1 MILPATTPLVPPPRF
16 AEPIAETSAPF
27 ALPEPV
33 VQAPASLDFV
43 LPAILEAGEPPEAR
57 GLARDQVRLL
67 VTGQGGASLEHAQF
81 RQLPDFLQP
90 GDAVVINTSGT
101 LNAALPA
108 QRADGTELQVHLST
122 RLPANLWIVE
132 LRRPYNGT
140 TQPFSRGRTGEI
152 LTLPEGG
159 RLTLHTPHNAELRG
173 DGKNPVRL
181 WIASLATSTP
191 LDNYLAAQG
200 SPIRYQYVRDAW
212 PLDYYQT
219 VYATENGSAEMPS
232 AGRAFTPEII
242 TRLVA
247 RGVQVVPLVL
257 HTGVASLEDH
267 EPPYEEY
274 YNVPASTAEQ
284 LQHTHR
290 QGGRI
295 IAVGTTVVR
304 ALETVT
310 TPEGRIH
317 PGSGWTRLVITP
329 DRPMR
334 AVDALITG
342 LHEPQATHLA
352 MLTALAGQ
360 DHIRTAYQAALAGQY
375 LWHEFGDLHLILP

>member
-1 MILPATTPLVPPPRF
+1 METTPLILPAATPLEPAPQF
-16 AEPIAETSAPF
+16 AEPVAE
-27 ALPEPV
+27 
-33 VQAPASLDFV
+33 APASLDFV
-43 LPAILEAGEPPEAR
+43 LPAQLEAGEPPEAR
-57 GLARDQVRLL
+57 GLARDQVRLMITHRSDDSVL
-67 VTGQGGASLEHAQF
+67 HARF
-81 RQLPDFLQP
+81 RQLPDFLRP

-108 QRADGTELQVHLST
+108 NRADGTDLQVHLST
-122 RLPANLWIVE
+122 RLPADLWIVE
-132 LRRPYNGT
+132 LRRPHGHAN
-140 TQPFSRGRTGEI
+140 QPFGQGRAGES
-152 LTLPEGG
+152 LSLPAGAS
-159 RLTLHTPHNAELRG
+159 LTLHTPHSPALRDKG
-173 DGKNPVRL
+173 ESPVRL
-181 WIASLATSTP
+181 WIASLETPEP
-191 LDNYLAAQG
+191 LDDYLAGQG
-200 SPIRYQYVRDAW
+200 SPIRYDYVRDTW

-219 VYATENGSAEMPS
+219 VYATEPGSAEMPS
-232 AGRAFTPEII
+232 AGRAFTAEII

-274 YNVPASTAEQ
+274 YRVPPSTAEQ
-284 LQHTHR
+284 LEHTRH

-304 ALETVT
+304 ALETVA

-329 DRPMR
+329 QRPMR
-334 AVDALITG
+334 AVDGLLTG

-352 MLTALAGQ
+352 MLTALAGEN
-360 DHIRTAYQAALAGQY
+360 HIRTAYQKALAGQY